1 MANVYRKYTDVT
13 LEIQQDRPL
22 ASLNTLGL
30 RVTAERYATAGSEA
44 EVCEALSLARQN
56 DWRVTILG
64 GGSNVVFT
72 DDVPGMVLHVCT
84 PGILYDGERVEAGA
98 GEEWH
103 HLVLSS
109 IEQGLSGIEN
119 LSLIPGSVGA
129 APIQNIG
136 AYGGELADVFVSLTA
151 VDRQT
156 LATVEMDEKDCRFG
170 YRYSVFKD
178 GLRDRMVITRLRLRL
193 RHEFVPN
200 LAYEELRAEVEK
212 SGMPL
217 TAAVVSETVCAI
229 RRRKLPDPAAIGNVG
244 SFFKNPEVTAERL
257 AELVHRYPQLPH
269 WRTESGTKVSAAWL
283 IDKCGLKGKQLGG
296 AAVSSQHALV
306 LVNRKG
312 ATGEDILSLARAV
325 QEEVRHRFDL
335 ALEIEPVV
343 Y

>member
-1 MANVYRKYTDVT
+1 
-13 LEIQQDRPL
+13 
-22 ASLNTLGL
+22 L
-30 RVTAERYATAGSEA
+30 RVTAERFATAGSEA

-72 DDVPGMVLHVCT
+72 DDVPGLVLHVCI
-84 PGILYDGERVEAGA
+84 PGILYDGEHVESGA

-109 IEQGLSGIEN
+109 IEQGLSGLEN

-136 AYGGELADVFVSLTA
+136 AYGAELADVFVSLTA
-151 VDRQT
+151 IDRRT
-156 LATVEMDEKDCRFG
+156 LATVDMDEQDCRFG

-178 GLRDRMVITRLRLRL
+178 GLRDRMVVTRLRLRL

-212 SGMPL
+212 GGAPL
-217 TAAVVSETVCAI
+217 SAAMVSETVSAI

-244 SFFKNPEVTAERL
+244 SFFKNPEVSAEVL
-257 AELVHRYPQLPH
+257 AELAHRHPQLPR
-269 WRTESGTKVSAAWL
+269 WRTGSGAKVSAAWL
-283 IDKCGLKGKQLGG
+283 IDQCGLKGRQLGG

-306 LVNRKG
+306 LVNREA
-312 ATGEDILSLARAV
+312 ATGEDIVSLARLV
-325 QEEVRHRFDL
+325 QQEVRRRFDL